1 MPQPNILLITSDQQH
16 YDTLGVNNP
25 RIRTPALDRLAKEGT
40 LFERAYCNNP
50 VCSPSR
56 STLIT
61 GLYPS
66 SHHCW
71 TIGVKLPEDVPT
83 VGGELQEHGY
93 QTTLIGKAH
102 FQPLASQPGSESI
115 ECQPVLRD
123 LDFWRNFHGP
133 WYGFGHVETAR
144 MHGHESHAGQHY
156 AIWMEEN
163 GFTEWRDYFQQ
174 WPPRDDDKYKGP
186 QYTRGM
192 MAWDL
197 PEELHHSHWVA
208 ERTIAN
214 IEQAV
219 QADQPF
225 FLWASFFDPHPPYVV
240 PEPWASIYDP
250 TEVEPGCL
258 VPGELDDMPPHF
270 LKTQEKKPDYSM
282 YQEAGG
288 HGLHGFHSHLHGDE
302 ELRRSITC
310 YYGMISLMD
319 RAIGNILNGLDR
331 LAIADNT
338 LVVFTSDHGHFLGQ
352 HGLIAK
358 GAFHYEDL
366 LRLPM
371 LVRYPGVV
379 PASRVN
385 TALQGLID
393 YAPTFLTAAGI
404 EVPGIM

>member
-1 MPQPNILLITSDQQH
+1 MSKPNILLITSDQQH

-115 ECQPVLRD
+115 ECQPVPRD

-250 TEVEPGCL
+250 AEMEPGCL

-270 LKTQEKKPDYSM
+270 LKTQEEKPDYSM
-282 YQEAGG
+282 Y
-288 HGLHGFHSHLHGDE
+288 
-302 ELRRSITC
+302 
-310 YYGMISLMD
+310 
-319 RAIGNILNGLDR
+319 
-331 LAIADNT
+331 
-338 LVVFTSDHGHFLGQ
+338 
-352 HGLIAK
+352 
-358 GAFHYEDL
+358 
-366 LRLPM
+366 
-371 LVRYPGVV
+371 
-379 PASRVN
+379 
-385 TALQGLID
+385 
-393 YAPTFLTAAGI
+393 
-404 EVPGIM
+404 

>member
-1 MPQPNILLITSDQQH
+1 
-16 YDTLGVNNP
+16 
-25 RIRTPALDRLAKEGT
+25 
-40 LFERAYCNNP
+40 
-50 VCSPSR
+50 
-56 STLIT
+56 
-61 GLYPS
+61 
-66 SHHCW
+66 
-71 TIGVKLPEDVPT
+71 
-83 VGGELQEHGY
+83 
-93 QTTLIGKAH
+93 
-102 FQPLASQPGSESI
+102 
-115 ECQPVLRD
+115 
-123 LDFWRNFHGP
+123 
-133 WYGFGHVETAR
+133 
-144 MHGHESHAGQHY
+144 
-156 AIWMEEN
+156 
-163 GFTEWRDYFQQ
+163 
-174 WPPRDDDKYKGP
+174 
-186 QYTRGM
+186 
-192 MAWDL
+192 
-197 PEELHHSHWVA
+197 
-208 ERTIAN
+208 
-214 IEQAV
+214 
-219 QADQPF
+219 
-225 FLWASFFDPHPPYVV
+225 
-240 PEPWASIYDP
+240 
-250 TEVEPGCL
+250 
-258 VPGELDDMPPHF
+258 
-270 LKTQEKKPDYSM
+270 M

-404 EVPGIM
+404 EVPGIMQGMSQLDVWSGRSEQARDHVIIENRHNPTTVHLRTLVTDRYKLTVYRQANYGELFDLQDDPQELRNRWEDPAYRVVKAELLHKCVQAEMQREPTRMPRIAGA